1 MNINRDF
8 EYSLSIEI
16 IRTRF
21 SENISSECMMYYV
34 DALRFFM
41 LMHNKDKFL
50 SSPVIIIQ
58 SMSKEEDQI
67 DQALAQMERTVY
79 GRLPHKTE
87 VQKAILRLDPFG
99 EVRAE

>member
-1 MNINRDF
+1 
-8 EYSLSIEI
+8 
-16 IRTRF
+16 
-21 SENISSECMMYYV
+21 
-34 DALRFFM
+34 
-41 LMHNKDKFL
+41 MHNKDTFL

-67 DQALAQMERTVY
+67 DQVLAQMERTVY

-87 VQKAILRLDPFG
+87 VQKAILRLDPYG